1 MTFSDWRKK
10 RKNRQ
15 VDLQETTSEPQTTAK
30 TTAQPTQKQP
40 ATPSFEEWTRTQQD
54 KQRQTELR
62 SAWSDKPK
70 SFDEWTRKQ
79 NGEEAWRDEEAGYN
93 DFLSRLNQYS
103 QKAAGSQGTGYQTA
117 EQAQKYRYDT
127 NKALDE
133 LAQQAREYR
142 NFFTANRDRYDE
154 DRANKIFES
163 LDSGDSYLSGARE
176 NANQQEAFW
185 KQFQSEDE
193 YNNWKKWQEYEALR
207 GNSDFAEK
215 SQYKSTKN
223 GEGLG
228 SRVLYGSS
236 GYNDV
241 LYDAINGDS
250 IAQNRLYTSNDPRR
264 YDYTQISDE
273 TKALFNYIYATQG
286 DVAAYKYLDGAV
298 GQRYD
303 GIDAIGYGALQG
315 SGALSL
321 AAGIGGAAAAI
332 GGSEERDHYKE
343 AYGSYLK
350 DAQGAREQ
358 NKTAYSVG
366 NVAGNLGMMYA
377 LGGITGG
384 LTGSAG
390 QAVGSAA
397 AKGLA
402 AKGAGKAAQ
411 YIVGETVS
419 KAVTSGLTYM
429 AADAVR
435 NSGTYATGNMSGA
448 DYWKSLGISGAQGMA
463 NGLTNGLVN
472 SGIADVL
479 RRSGNMT
486 LFAEFVRQTVAGT
499 ASAAAGMETGYAL
512 RGERPDDAQVATD
525 LATAFAFSVLQ
536 SAVSSYQTSQ
546 ANKSAM
552 EAAVREIQSR
562 YSAMTEDWN
571 DMTPE
576 QRADTAARIGVATQQ
591 LRADLNSY
599 YIAGQQNTVNDL
611 NTALEIIER
620 GMGNYVSGFTAAN
633 GAATASYGGNLLG
646 GETYDFGGATSN
658 IGADVSQEMQSA
670 VEQGVAL
677 AQQGGGLVDLPA
689 QDAGVSGGMGAAAA
703 TVQTGSDI
711 LAQAAR
717 EVANGGTVSNTTAQ
731 EILADPEAVSTLEEA
746 AGLVVSDEMTR
757 AQQRRAVKS
766 AVEALASAQGESAQ
780 PQSEITPLGEATPQ
794 EAPETQRTEAI
805 MARDTK
811 AVTDFGTTM
820 GKAGETA
827 LTKMYDPQ
835 TRADSYIRGMVDYYN
850 AGAQGLDFDKVQT
863 TGTLAEPQKEAAYLA
878 GNADADSNMTNGG
891 QNYGTAEEP
900 AEVHLRNGGQRNY
913 GTDSGGELRAVE
925 GGAGQNPG
933 WHVETQPADAGAA
946 ALSYGQE
953 VNTASLGFSGGL
965 EDDAIHLVTG
975 GDTEATSA
983 ARSLAESRGL
993 EVTFF
998 GGGNLSIRREDG
1010 GIASARAAYVD
1021 GNRLYV
1027 RADHPEFTAEQLTR
1041 HEVGHDMLEKGEIDR
1056 DKTMARARQLLGD
1069 RRFQESIDQYEAAYR
1084 ESGLT
1089 PEEVRDEV
1097 ICDSLGRMNI
1107 FHGISGMEETAQNIL
1122 DASFVATEEQKQANG
1137 TRGPPDGN
1145 VKLSRDMNER
1155 NRALRKG
1162 EMVNELRDKINWP
1175 RYYQEILKDE
1185 YNPDHYE
1192 DGEIATMD
1200 LDGSVL
1206 MLQMQRNGEWSVI
1219 KMEDSYGNSQG
1230 RNGAEAPA
1238 KDGQHGISRE
1248 RKNNSGVGAS
1258 VRAGT
1263 HRAHGEPAGQGGNDQ
1278 GNGQGS
1284 AADSPKAGGKVK
1296 TKFSMETPV
1305 EETKDLVALHNVS
1318 EQGLLGAI
1326 DLGGLPSP
1334 SIAITKSEMGHT
1346 KYGPISLVFSKD
1358 TIDPQLFRS
1367 NKVYGSDAWTPTAPA
1382 VEYPVNSKKLTAVEQ
1397 EFHKLAKNTDVAG
1410 GIFGNSSSIR
1420 GMGVDDVSGKS
1431 KAELA
1436 KALAQTDTIRAAY
1449 LADQG
1454 KTLEPVKQTKVWD
1467 RYGNNSL
1474 QSFVD
1479 QVGSQRLA
1487 EMMTALELG
1496 ENSQTALGQDAETL
1510 DGILRDYYK
1519 QSGEAMLQRMAAR
1532 KKWTAQEIKEQRQ
1545 SRIDRAMEN
1554 VTTFA
1559 KEDFIRHAWEMYQD
1573 GGATKGEIDRLATSD
1588 ALREAVNDSDVEAWV
1603 TQKLD
1608 GLLGEPGIY
1617 NGKDRYTASGNTRTF
1632 KQTHYDYTLENIV
1645 KAMKENQQ
1653 AKGEGIWGASAGSLM
1668 AVATPEYA
1676 SIDEIRADKG
1686 RIRSASEEEYN
1697 RIKDQLRE
1705 QIDQV
1710 ILGIR
1715 KTNRAMT
1722 DNQFEEI
1729 DHIGS
1734 ALIDGA
1740 KGKQTP
1746 AAIRKAFQEYGY
1758 TVGDNLIAPIQQL
1771 YKAAADTP
1779 TEYFEAKPQR
1789 AVGFDEVLAAVVP
1802 DNASEKL
1809 VDALGEK
1816 GVRVIPYEAGNDT
1829 DRIQKA
1835 NSVEGAKFSQD
1846 LPNLEKLRRD
1856 SQGRDLTEQ
1865 QQEYFK
1871 DSKVRD
1877 KDGAL
1882 KVMYQGGTG
1891 DFTVFDRSKSSYA
1904 NLYGRGFYFTDSQSH
1919 AAQYGNTRS
1928 FYLNIQNPVPT
1939 DQRTITKPQMRKFL
1953 KAVAE
1958 NDEDFSFENYGQ
1970 GATVDSVLN
1979 SIYGKSDFAMLSDVN
1994 QTAIGDMVEA
2004 VKLFNE
2010 VNGTNFDGLILST
2023 ETVTFRSNQAK
2034 NTDNMEPTQD
2044 PDIRFSQD
2052 LPELENLRKENQRLQ
2067 AQVESWKGQMKRTT
2081 PKNRTVRQ
2089 KDVDKLAKRLISAYD
2104 STLDT
2109 AEVSTDLKKLGEYI
2123 VRGGDGKN
2131 ELTWDSVH
2139 DSALTIGRK
2148 LVENALA
2155 ADDSAYKAYTELRK
2169 YLRDTKITIGP
2180 EYAGDIPDFKAFKDS
2195 YKGKLRLSLGD
2206 KTNVDQVYQELSE
2219 NWPELFSEAGE
2230 AHPTDQILR
2239 ISDVLDG
2246 LTPIYENPH
2255 SYDMDRA
2262 AEYAAGDIL
2271 DSIMGED
2278 VRQEPPTFADKQ
2290 ARKLEDAVA
2299 RERIKRSDTILAERM
2314 AAGRAIAKERTIRD
2328 QKLQALKDHYAEIQ
2342 DRRRERREDSNAR
2355 TRLLKIAKRLQNKK
2369 LPAVNRA
2376 LLDQYIG
2383 DLDTAAKSMTGK
2395 TLENLSELQS
2405 WYTGQKE
2412 NNPDF
2417 IADPNVEKALS
2428 RLQKR
2433 QISSLTA
2440 NEVRDLTDV
2449 LLNIENEIRTQR
2461 KLIDSQDRRDV
2472 YHMGQD
2478 VIRDV
2483 YNTKGSRGG
2492 ALDKYL
2498 VAETLSPVR
2507 QIRRMTGYVDTDPL
2521 YVLTQGLA
2529 DGQRDMMAYQMRS
2542 SRPFEKFANDKKFN
2556 ERFSGKK
2563 AEKIEIRGVTI
2574 QGQDVK
2580 VNITP
2585 AMRVS
2590 LYLHSLND
2598 DNLRHIAGGGITIP
2612 DEKLYRK
2619 GDMGEAYARGVTIRM
2634 TPSDIRAITSKMT
2647 DQERSFAKAVQK
2659 YFNEDSKTSLN
2670 EVSEKLKGY
2679 PVAEV
2684 ENYFPI
2690 NTDSNFT
2697 RSEFESL
2704 KRDGTIEGM
2713 GFLKERVVA
2722 KNPILLRDASDVVD
2736 QAIRMHGKYVGL
2748 AIPVR
2753 NFNKVWNVTTAA
2765 YGEDG
2770 NSAYPTGSVQ
2780 SAIENRWG
2788 KTGTKYVD
2796 KLMGDLQGST
2806 QTKNVWAKALNNVR
2820 SNYARAVLTL
2830 NLSVAMKQAA
2840 SYPTAAAVLGW
2851 KPLAQAMKDFGKV
2864 DLSLIE
2870 KYTPL
2875 QWYRSKGFSTKEL
2888 GDMKSGGKSLPQGLN
2903 WVQGVDLITTRKLWK
2918 ASEYYVRD
2926 YQKNL
2931 AVGSDEY
2938 YKAVAQIYNRVIEE
2952 TQPNYTIMQR
2962 PQLLRSDDTLMG
2974 NLAMFK
2980 TQPFQNT
2987 GIVYDA
2993 VGNYLAK
3000 AEQAKYGGEK
3010 AKAEAKAARRNMG
3023 WAITSQLGQLAVFA
3037 GMTLVWALARGKKD
3051 KYEDEDGNLTAGS
3064 VLSAVGKDMVGGALS
3079 GIPFGSDAWELVSSK
3094 LFGDKYY
3101 GLDAVTVTAIQD
3113 TLEAMNSLTDQL
3125 GRIGKAALTGGEINW
3140 NSERLKLDTEL
3151 DSFSKAVGVPYE
3163 NVLNLGKVVVRQTV
3177 VRSLGQNVGEYAY
3190 LKLTT
3195 DPEKYPSDY
3204 YDVLYK
3210 AMGDN
3215 QEDYEKIYQ
3224 DMLDFGFDEDKIR
3237 NAIEKRMKEDQGV
3250 KNASDLDHRYLSP
3263 TQEESW
3269 NGVYEGL
3276 SGSSLWGSATE
3287 AQRDAVED
3295 KLYNVVT
3302 QNSAGEKLREKIDG
3316 GAAYGLDETE
3326 YMLYLLALSMADK
3339 PTESGKM
3346 GSYTNDE
3353 VAEAIRMVP
3362 GLTDEERSYLWTAQG
3377 KNEKSNP
3384 WG

>member
-1 MTFSDWRKK
+1 MTFSDWSKK

-15 VDLQETTSEPQTTAK
+15 VDLQETTPEPQTTAK

-79 NGEEAWRDEEAGYN
+79 NGDEAWRDEEAGYN

-512 RGERPDDAQVATD
+512 RGERPDNAQVATD

-746 AGLVVSDEMTR
+746 AGLVVSDDMTR

-766 AVEALASAQGESAQ
+766 AVEALASTQGESVQ
-780 PQSEITPLGEATPQ
+780 PQSEIIPLGEATPQ
-794 EAPETQRTEAI
+794 EAAQQPQTPETQRTEAI
-805 MARDTK
+805 MAQDTK
-811 AVTDFGTTM
+811 AVADFGTTL

-878 GNADADSNMTNGG
+878 GSADADSNIVNGG
-891 QNYGTAEEP
+891 QNNGSAEEP
-900 AEVHLRNGGQRNY
+900 AEVYLRNGGQRNH

-953 VNTASLGFSGGL
+953 VSTASLGFSGGL

-975 GDTEATSA
+975 GDTEATSS

-1056 DKTMARARQLLGD
+1056 DKTMARAREMLGNQ
-1069 RRFQESIDQYEAAYR
+1069 RFQESIDQYEAAYR

-1089 PEEVRDEV
+1089 PEDVRDEV
-1097 ICDSLGRMNI
+1097 ICDSLGGMNI

-1137 TRGPPDGN
+1137 TRGPPEGN

-1162 EMVNELRDKINWP
+1162 EMVNEFRDKINWP
-1175 RYYQEILKDE
+1175 SYYRKILSEE

-1192 DGEIATMD
+1192 DGEKAFMV
-1200 LDGSVL
+1200 LDGKKL
-1206 MLQMQRNGEWSVI
+1206 TLQMQRNGEWSVI

-1238 KDGQHGISRE
+1238 KDGQPGIPRE
-1248 RKNNSGVGAS
+1248 RKNNGSSGAAG
-1258 VRAGT
+1258 RAGANS
-1263 HRAHGEPAGQGGNDQ
+1263 AHGEPTGQGRNDQRNGQGGTALDKQ
-1278 GNGQGS
+1278 I
-1284 AADSPKAGGKVK
+1284 PGKVK

-1305 EETKDLVALHNVS
+1305 EETKDLVALHNLT
-1318 EQGLLGAI
+1318 EDKLLKSIALGGFPMPSIAVTRQDIPHTNFGDITLVMDKGAI
-1326 DLGGLPSP
+1326 DP
-1334 SIAITKSEMGHT
+1334 
-1346 KYGPISLVFSKD
+1346 
-1358 TIDPQLFRS
+1358 
-1367 NKVYGSDAWTPTAPA
+1367 KVSRKNTVYSADAWTPTVPR
-1382 VEYPVNSKKLTAVEQ
+1382 VEYEADP
-1397 EFHKLAKNTDVAG
+1397 
-1410 GIFGNSSSIR
+1410 
-1420 GMGVDDVSGKS
+1420 
-1431 KAELA
+1431 KAEQRITA
-1436 KALAQTDTIRAAY
+1436 KL
-1449 LADQG
+1449 DQ
-1454 KTLEPVKQTKVWD
+1454 
-1467 RYGNNSL
+1467 
-1474 QSFVD
+1474 
-1479 QVGSQRLA
+1479 
-1487 EMMTALELG
+1487 LG
-1496 ENSQTALGQDAETL
+1496 EKL
-1510 DGILRDYYK
+1510 DKHFRDSLHHVSYGMDELLNRYD
-1519 QSGEAMLQRMAAR
+1519 GEAGVI
-1532 KKWTAQEIKEQRQ
+1532 E
-1545 SRIDRAMEN
+1545 RAMEN
-1554 VTTFA
+1554 YGMKAAFLEEQGQHIEPITKQVEEDPGYSESRVEKYENVAKVLGTREPNEIGSMTMKEIRAQYGAELEQAFPGMTKSPLRMSGILNQVRAYLNAESGQVSYKTVT
-1559 KEDFIRHAWEMYQD
+1559 D
-1573 GGATKGEIDRLATSD
+1573 TKAMERAVDE
-1588 ALREAVNDSDVEAWV
+1588 ALDKTRYERWV
-1603 TQKLD
+1603 RDLFS
-1608 GLLGEPGIY
+1608 GLEGNSGIY
-1617 NGKDRYTASGNTRTF
+1617 NNKERFTPSGNRRSF
-1632 KQTHYDYTLENIV
+1632 QQTHYPATLEGIT
-1645 KAMKENQQ
+1645 KAMAGQNGGDSRNVSGFYGVKSLRAGTAERFRDIADMHKAEGRLQNLTQVQLDKIQDNLNNRLSDLTSRIIETNPIGSYMPQ
-1653 AKGEGIWGASAGSLM
+1653 ADAVGNILMEIAEGKLH
-1668 AVATPEYA
+1668 T
-1676 SIDEIRADKG
+1676 IDEIERVFNK
-1686 RIRSASEEEYN
+1686 EY
-1697 RIKDQLRE
+1697 QY
-1705 QIDQV
+1705 
-1710 ILGIR
+1710 
-1715 KTNRAMT
+1715 
-1722 DNQFEEI
+1722 
-1729 DHIGS
+1729 H
-1734 ALIDGA
+1734 
-1740 KGKQTP
+1740 
-1746 AAIRKAFQEYGY
+1746 
-1758 TVGDNLIAPIQQL
+1758 VGNEL
-1771 YKAAADTP
+1771 AADVRNLLFDVSQMP
-1779 TEYFEAKPQR
+1779 VNMFEAKPER

-1809 VDALGEK
+1809 VEALGEK
-1816 GVRVIPYEAGNDT
+1816 GVRVIPYKAGNDT
-1829 DRIQKA
+1829 DRIQKV

-2052 LPELENLRKENQRLQ
+2052 LPELENLRKENKRLQ
-2067 AQVESWKGQMKRTT
+2067 AQVESWKGQLKRTT
-2081 PKNRTVRQ
+2081 PENRTVRQ

-2109 AEVSTDLKKLGEYI
+2109 AEVSADLKKLGEYI

-2131 ELTWDSVH
+2131 ELTWDAVH

-2299 RERIKRSDTILAERM
+2299 RERVKKDAAVAAEREKRSDTILAERM

-2395 TLENLSELQS
+2395 TLENLFELQS

-2483 YNTKGSRGG
+2483 YNTKGSKGG
-2492 ALDKYL
+2492 VLDKYL
-2498 VAETLSPVR
+2498 VTETLSPVR

-2659 YFNEDSKTSLN
+2659 YFNEDSKTALN

-2753 NFNKVWNVTTAA
+2753 NFNKVWNVTTTA

-2780 SAIENRWG
+2780 SAIESRWG

-2806 QTKNVWAKALNNVR
+2806 QTKNVWAKALNKVR
-2820 SNYARAVLTL
+2820 SNYAGAVLTL

-2864 DLSLIE
+2864 DLGLIE

-2888 GDMKSGGKSLPQGLN
+2888 GDMKSSGKSLPQGLN

-2926 YQKNL
+2926 YQKGL
-2931 AVGSDEY
+2931 KVGSDEY

-3000 AEQAKYGGEK
+3000 AKRVKNGGKE
-3010 AKAEAKAARRNMG
+3010 AKAEAKAAKRDMG

-3051 KYEDEDGNLTAGS
+3051 KYADEDGNLTAGS
-3064 VLSAVGKDMVGGALS
+3064 VLAAVGKDMVGGALS
-3079 GIPFGSDAWELVSSK
+3079 GIPFGSDAWELASSK

-3210 AMGDN
+3210 AMDDN

-3224 DMLDFGFDEDKIR
+3224 DMLDFGFEEDKIR

>member
-1 MTFSDWRKK
+1 MTFSDWSKK
-10 RKNRQ
+10 RENRQ

-117 EQAQKYRYDT
+117 EQARKYRYDT

-746 AGLVVSDEMTR
+746 AGLVVSDDMTR

-766 AVEALASAQGESAQ
+766 AVEALASTQGESVQ
-780 PQSEITPLGEATPQ
+780 PQSEIIPLGEATPQ
-794 EAPETQRTEAI
+794 EAAQQPQTPETQRTEAI
-805 MARDTK
+805 MAQDTK
-811 AVTDFGTTM
+811 AVADFGTTL

-878 GNADADSNMTNGG
+878 GSADADSNIVNGG
-891 QNYGTAEEP
+891 QNNGSAEEP
-900 AEVHLRNGGQRNY
+900 AEVYLRNGGQRNH

-975 GDTEATSA
+975 GDTEATSS

-1056 DKTMARARQLLGD
+1056 DKTMARAREMLGNQ
-1069 RRFQESIDQYEAAYR
+1069 RFQESIDQYEAAYR

-1089 PEEVRDEV
+1089 PEDVRDEV
-1097 ICDSLGRMNI
+1097 ICDSLGGMNI

-1137 TRGPPDGN
+1137 TRGPPEGKKNTAMSGGEKYSEARLYADVDLSKDGRVYTYDFLTSLPDMKVVTLPEIGSLRGSDN
-1145 VKLSRDMNER
+1145 RIDTGAVVRSGMENARAVGTVQNGKTYVQNRYTGHNLRIDNSSVRHGLNGGQNRLLTNSRLGAVIGDVVKNAVPI
-1155 NRALRKG
+1155 NALHNKADGVIGTYAMAGYAVDSAGR
-1162 EMVNELRDKINWP
+1162 EFVSIVTVEQRS
-1175 RYYQEILKDE
+1175 
-1185 YNPDHYE
+1185 
-1192 DGEIATMD
+1192 GEIT
-1200 LDGSVL
+1200 GV
-1206 MLQMQRNGEWSVI
+1206 E
-1219 KMEDSYGNSQG
+1219 SYDVTHAVSGRQKNSSQADTKSQG
-1230 RNGAEAPA
+1230 VYPIKAANISIPSLIQNVNSTHQSILSDDVLEHLGETRNP
-1238 KDGQHGISRE
+1238 
-1248 RKNNSGVGAS
+1248 
-1258 VRAGT
+1258 
-1263 HRAHGEPAGQGGNDQ
+1263 
-1278 GNGQGS
+1278 NG
-1284 AADSPKAGGKVK
+1284 DYTNRV
-1296 TKFSMETPV
+1296 KFSMETPV
-1305 EETKDLVALHNVS
+1305 EETKDLVALHNLT
-1318 EQGLLGAI
+1318 EDKLLK
-1326 DLGGLPSP
+1326 
-1334 SIAITKSEMGHT
+1334 SI
-1346 KYGPISLVFSKD
+1346 
-1358 TIDPQLFRS
+1358 
-1367 NKVYGSDAWTPTAPA
+1367 
-1382 VEYPVNSKKLTAVEQ
+1382 
-1397 EFHKLAKNTDVAG
+1397 
-1410 GIFGNSSSIR
+1410 
-1420 GMGVDDVSGKS
+1420 
-1431 KAELA
+1431 
-1436 KALAQTDTIRAAY
+1436 
-1449 LADQG
+1449 
-1454 KTLEPVKQTKVWD
+1454 
-1467 RYGNNSL
+1467 
-1474 QSFVD
+1474 
-1479 QVGSQRLA
+1479 
-1487 EMMTALELG
+1487 
-1496 ENSQTALGQDAETL
+1496 
-1510 DGILRDYYK
+1510 
-1519 QSGEAMLQRMAAR
+1519 
-1532 KKWTAQEIKEQRQ
+1532 
-1545 SRIDRAMEN
+1545 
-1554 VTTFA
+1554 
-1559 KEDFIRHAWEMYQD
+1559 
-1573 GGATKGEIDRLATSD
+1573 
-1588 ALREAVNDSDVEAWV
+1588 
-1603 TQKLD
+1603 
-1608 GLLGEPGIY
+1608 
-1617 NGKDRYTASGNTRTF
+1617 
-1632 KQTHYDYTLENIV
+1632 
-1645 KAMKENQQ
+1645 
-1653 AKGEGIWGASAGSLM
+1653 
-1668 AVATPEYA
+1668 
-1676 SIDEIRADKG
+1676 
-1686 RIRSASEEEYN
+1686 
-1697 RIKDQLRE
+1697 
-1705 QIDQV
+1705 
-1710 ILGIR
+1710 
-1715 KTNRAMT
+1715 
-1722 DNQFEEI
+1722 
-1729 DHIGS
+1729 
-1734 ALIDGA
+1734 
-1740 KGKQTP
+1740 
-1746 AAIRKAFQEYGY
+1746 
-1758 TVGDNLIAPIQQL
+1758 
-1771 YKAAADTP
+1771 
-1779 TEYFEAKPQR
+1779 
-1789 AVGFDEVLAAVVP
+1789 
-1802 DNASEKL
+1802 
-1809 VDALGEK
+1809 ALGEK

-1829 DRIQKA
+1829 DRIQKV
-1835 NSVEGAKFSQD
+1835 NSVEGAKFSQE
-1846 LPNLEKLRRD
+1846 LPNLEKMRRD
-1856 SQGRDLTEQ
+1856 SQGKELTEQ

-1882 KVMYQGGTG
+1882 KVMYQGGSG

-1939 DQRTITKPQMRKFL
+1939 EKLTITKPQMRKFL

-1970 GATVDSVLN
+1970 NATVDSVLK
-1979 SIYGKSDFAMLSDVN
+1979 SIYGKNDFAMLSDVN

-2010 VNGTNFDGLILST
+2010 VNGTDFDGLILST

-2034 NTDNMEPTQD
+2034 NIDNANPTQD

-2052 LPELENLRKENQRLQ
+2052 LPELENLRKENKRLQ
-2067 AQVESWKGQMKRTT
+2067 AQVERWKGQLKRTT
-2081 PKNRTVRQ
+2081 PENRTVRQ

-2109 AEVSTDLKKLGEYI
+2109 AEVSADLKKLGEYI

-2131 ELTWDSVH
+2131 ELTWDAVH

-2299 RERIKRSDTILAERM
+2299 RERVEKDAAVAAEREKRSDTILAERM

-2395 TLENLSELQS
+2395 TLENLFELQS

-2483 YNTKGSRGG
+2483 YNTKGSKGG
-2492 ALDKYL
+2492 VLDKYL
-2498 VAETLSPVR
+2498 VTEALSPVR

-2659 YFNEDSKTSLN
+2659 YFNEDSKTALN

-2753 NFNKVWNVTTAA
+2753 NFNKVWNVTTTA

-2780 SAIENRWG
+2780 SAIESRWG

-2806 QTKNVWAKALNNVR
+2806 QTKNVWAKALNKVR
-2820 SNYARAVLTL
+2820 SNYAGAVLTL

-2864 DLSLIE
+2864 DLGLIE

-2888 GDMKSGGKSLPQGLN
+2888 GDMKSSGKSLPQGLN

-2926 YQKNL
+2926 YQKGL
-2931 AVGSDEY
+2931 KVGSDEY

-3000 AEQAKYGGEK
+3000 AKRVKNGGEE
-3010 AKAEAKAARRNMG
+3010 AKAEAKAAKRDMG

-3051 KYEDEDGNLTAGS
+3051 KYADEDGNLTAGS
-3064 VLSAVGKDMVGGALS
+3064 VLAAVGKDMVGGALS
-3079 GIPFGSDAWELVSSK
+3079 GIPFGSDAWELASSK

-3210 AMGDN
+3210 AMDDN

-3224 DMLDFGFDEDKIR
+3224 DMLDFGFEEDKIR

>member
-1 MTFSDWRKK
+1 MNFSEWTKNKK
-10 RKNRQ
+10 RKNQQ
-15 VDLQETTSEPQTTAK
+15 VDLQETTKEPSAAPAAKASSFAEWTKGQTAAKSENAGQSRNAGPQSFSEWVRENRGDSTWREEDVAVRQRNDYISDYSQRANREF
-30 TTAQPTQKQP
+30 TAQRNRYVAPET
-40 ATPSFEEWTRTQQD
+40 AA
-54 KQRQTELR
+54 QRQTEAASQAKAARNAGTEILQAMR
-62 SAWSDKPK
+62 QSGRYS
-70 SFDEWTRKQ
+70 
-79 NGEEAWRDEEAGYN
+79 DEETRQALERLTAGDDVMEAVRKNAEN
-93 DFLSRLNQYS
+93 D
-103 QKAAGSQGTGYQTA
+103 TA
-117 EQAQKYRYDT
+117 FR
-127 NKALDE
+127 
-133 LAQQAREYR
+133 
-142 NFFTANRDRYDE
+142 
-154 DRANKIFES
+154 S
-163 LDSGDSYLSGARE
+163 
-176 NANQQEAFW
+176 
-185 KQFQSEDE
+185 QFQTEDQ
-193 YNNWKKWQEYEALR
+193 YNSWKKWQEYENLR
-207 GNSDFAEK
+207 NNPDFAEK
-215 SQYKSTKN
+215 SKYKSTANNSKPSVIDILADNYRADNSGWDDPLYEYVN
-223 GEGLG
+223 GNQEAGAYLYNRANSVYGSGGNALG
-228 SRVLYGSS
+228 ALYG
-236 GYNDV
+236 NV
-241 LYDAINGDS
+241 ADS
-250 IAQNRLYTSNDPRR
+250 KTEAVQMTD
-264 YDYTQISDE
+264 DE
-273 TKALFNYIYATQG
+273 RALFNYIYATQG
-286 DVAAYKYLDGAV
+286 KYSAHEYYEAIQSGLNAR
-298 GQRYD
+298 QREQD
-303 GIDAIGYGALQG
+303 MRALQEYASERPVEASFLSVLESPLKGLSYIGQASDYLSGG
-315 SGALSL
+315 SIDQNAGYNRFAYYGSSIRGKVSDTIANSGKWGKVGSFLYQTGMSMGDFLLNTALTGGFGVDAAATPALAKGVEALSL
-321 AAGIGGAAAAI
+321 AIMGTGAAADATI
-332 GGSEERDHYKE
+332 EAKDRGLTDTQAFTLGTIAGAAEIVTEKVSIEALLDKTTLGRDAVGYLLKNTLAEGSEEVASDLINLIADILVTKDKSQWHE
-343 AYGSYLK
+343 AIQGYEAQGLSEK
-350 DAQGAREQ
+350 DAWWRAVLDQAEEMG
-358 NKTAYSVG
+358 VDF
-366 NVAGNLGMMYA
+366 
-377 LGGITGG
+377 LGGALSGGVMAGTGIAINSG
-384 LTGSAG
+384 VNDYYARQNGRMILDAD
-390 QAVGSAA
+390 AV
-397 AKGLA
+397 
-402 AKGAGKAAQ
+402 Q
-411 YIVGETVS
+411 DTID
-419 KAVTSGLTYM
+419 SGLTMGENTRAYQQARDLM
-429 AADAVR
+429 ARVSEGQDVAALQIGRLYGENVQALDAE
-435 NSGTYATGNMSGA
+435 T
-448 DYWKSLGISGAQGMA
+448 K
-463 NGLTNGLVN
+463 
-472 SGIADVL
+472 
-479 RRSGNMT
+479 
-486 LFAEFVRQTVAGT
+486 AG
-499 ASAAAGMETGYAL
+499 
-512 RGERPDDAQVATD
+512 D
-525 LATAFAFSVLQ
+525 L
-536 SAVSSYQTSQ
+536 
-546 ANKSAM
+546 
-552 EAAVREIQSR
+552 
-562 YSAMTEDWN
+562 
-571 DMTPE
+571 
-576 QRADTAARIGVATQQ
+576 
-591 LRADLNSY
+591 
-599 YIAGQQNTVNDL
+599 
-611 NTALEIIER
+611 
-620 GMGNYVSGFTAAN
+620 
-633 GAATASYGGNLLG
+633 LL
-646 GETYDFGGATSN
+646 
-658 IGADVSQEMQSA
+658 
-670 VEQGVAL
+670 
-677 AQQGGGLVDLPA
+677 
-689 QDAGVSGGMGAAAA
+689 
-703 TVQTGSDI
+703 
-711 LAQAAR
+711 QAAR
-717 EVANGGTVSNTTAQ
+717 EAAEHGTISNNRALDILDSPAALDTLISETGV
-731 EILADPEAVSTLEEA
+731 EIRED
-746 AGLVVSDEMTR
+746 MTR

-766 AVEALASAQGESAQ
+766 AVEALASETTDISAPGNEPVTVNTESRQEAATAPVQATTENRNPALKVFDGKQIAEAGKALGENGRKALTSTYAKASDSMSGADYYEAFSQYYQAGVTGKDMAEVNPQVEISPAQQFAAYVSGQNDAAAAAAREKTAAKYAKTAGDGSGLVYDAFVKEAVESGRTLENSRSAYLTAETAERINDVAKALGLRAQ
-780 PQSEITPLGEATPQ
+780 FVDSVEGGLANAQIQGDTVLIERNNPNPVMFLTGHEITHRIQ
-794 EAPETQRTEAI
+794 ELAPEQYRSFRQFVSENDTDFQDQVEAIQSLYESHGMEISYEKAMDEAAADYAGRLMEDGTLLDEFIQKNRKDKTLLEKVRDAIRAIINVLTGREKQQAQTAEGKLTAALEAAAREAETISQRTENAAQEGEKNTAMSGGKKYSVTRRYEDVDLSKDGRVYTYDFLTSLPDMKVVTLPEI
-805 MARDTK
+805 GSLRGSDNRIDTGAVVRIGMENAR
-811 AVTDFGTTM
+811 AVGTVQD
-820 GKAGETA
+820 GKTYVQNRYTGHN
-827 LTKMYDPQ
+827 LRIDNSSV
-835 TRADSYIRGMVDYYN
+835 RH
-850 AGAQGLDFDKVQT
+850 GL
-863 TGTLAEPQKEAAYLA
+863 
-878 GNADADSNMTNGG
+878 NGG
-891 QNYGTAEEP
+891 QNRLLTNSRLGAVIGDVVKNAVPINALHNKADGVIGTYAMAGYAVDSAGREFVSIVTVE
-900 AEVHLRNGGQRNY
+900 QR
-913 GTDSGGELRAVE
+913 S
-925 GGAGQNPG
+925 
-933 WHVETQPADAGAA
+933 
-946 ALSYGQE
+946 
-953 VNTASLGFSGGL
+953 
-965 EDDAIHLVTG
+965 
-975 GDTEATSA
+975 
-983 ARSLAESRGL
+983 
-993 EVTFF
+993 
-998 GGGNLSIRREDG
+998 
-1010 GIASARAAYVD
+1010 
-1021 GNRLYV
+1021 
-1027 RADHPEFTAEQLTR
+1027 
-1041 HEVGHDMLEKGEIDR
+1041 GEITGVESYDV
-1056 DKTMARARQLLGD
+1056 THAVSGRQKNSSQADTKSQGVYPIKAANT
-1069 RRFQESIDQYEAAYR
+1069 SID
-1084 ESGLT
+1084 
-1089 PEEVRDEV
+1089 
-1097 ICDSLGRMNI
+1097 SLIQNVNSTHQSILSDDVLKHLG
-1107 FHGISGMEETAQNIL
+1107 ETRNP
-1122 DASFVATEEQKQANG
+1122 NG
-1137 TRGPPDGN
+1137 DYT
-1145 VKLSRDMNER
+1145 
-1155 NRALRKG
+1155 NR
-1162 EMVNELRDKINWP
+1162 V
-1175 RYYQEILKDE
+1175 
-1185 YNPDHYE
+1185 
-1192 DGEIATMD
+1192 
-1200 LDGSVL
+1200 
-1206 MLQMQRNGEWSVI
+1206 
-1219 KMEDSYGNSQG
+1219 
-1230 RNGAEAPA
+1230 
-1238 KDGQHGISRE
+1238 
-1248 RKNNSGVGAS
+1248 
-1258 VRAGT
+1258 
-1263 HRAHGEPAGQGGNDQ
+1263 
-1278 GNGQGS
+1278 
-1284 AADSPKAGGKVK
+1284 
-1296 TKFSMETPV
+1296 KFSLKSPV
-1305 EETKDLVALHNVS
+1305 EETKDLVALHNLT
-1318 EQGLLGAI
+1318 EDKLLKSIALGGFPMPSIAVTRQDIPHTNFGDITLVMDKGAI
-1326 DLGGLPSP
+1326 DPKASRKN
-1334 SIAITKSEMGHT
+1334 T
-1346 KYGPISLVFSKD
+1346 
-1358 TIDPQLFRS
+1358 
-1367 NKVYGSDAWTPTAPA
+1367 VYSADAWTPTVPR
-1382 VEYPVNSKKLTAVEQ
+1382 VEYEADP
-1397 EFHKLAKNTDVAG
+1397 
-1410 GIFGNSSSIR
+1410 
-1420 GMGVDDVSGKS
+1420 
-1431 KAELA
+1431 KAERRITTKLDQLGEKLDKHFRDSLHHVSYGMDELLNRYDGEAGVIEHAMENYGMKAAFLEEQGQHIDPITKQVEEDPGYSESRAEKYENVA
-1436 KALAQTDTIRAAY
+1436 KALGTRDPNKIGSMTMKEIRDQYGAELEQAFPGMTKSPFRMSGILNQVRAYLNADSGQVSYKTVTDT
-1449 LADQG
+1449 
-1454 KTLEPVKQTKVWD
+1454 K
-1467 RYGNNSL
+1467 
-1474 QSFVD
+1474 
-1479 QVGSQRLA
+1479 
-1487 EMMTALELG
+1487 
-1496 ENSQTALGQDAETL
+1496 
-1510 DGILRDYYK
+1510 
-1519 QSGEAMLQRMAAR
+1519 
-1532 KKWTAQEIKEQRQ
+1532 
-1545 SRIDRAMEN
+1545 AMERAVDEALDKPKYERWVRDLFSGLEGN
-1554 VTTFA
+1554 SGVYNN
-1559 KEDFIRHAWEMYQD
+1559 KERF
-1573 GGATKGEIDRLATSD
+1573 T
-1588 ALREAVNDSDVEAWV
+1588 
-1603 TQKLD
+1603 
-1608 GLLGEPGIY
+1608 P
-1617 NGKDRYTASGNTRTF
+1617 SGNRRSF
-1632 KQTHYDYTLENIV
+1632 QQTHYPATLEGIT
-1645 KAMKENQQ
+1645 KAMVGQNGGDSRNVSGFYGVKSLRAGMAERFRDIADMHKAEGRLQNLTQAQLDSIQDNLNNRLFDLTSRIIETNPVGSDMQQ
-1653 AKGEGIWGASAGSLM
+1653 ADAVGNILMEIAEGKLH
-1668 AVATPEYA
+1668 T
-1676 SIDEIRADKG
+1676 IDEIERVFNK
-1686 RIRSASEEEYN
+1686 EY
-1697 RIKDQLRE
+1697 QY
-1705 QIDQV
+1705 
-1710 ILGIR
+1710 
-1715 KTNRAMT
+1715 
-1722 DNQFEEI
+1722 
-1729 DHIGS
+1729 H
-1734 ALIDGA
+1734 
-1740 KGKQTP
+1740 
-1746 AAIRKAFQEYGY
+1746 
-1758 TVGDNLIAPIQQL
+1758 VGNEL
-1771 YKAAADTP
+1771 AADVRNLLFDVSQMP
-1779 TEYFEAKPQR
+1779 VNMFEAKPER

-1809 VDALGEK
+1809 VEALGEK

-1829 DRIQKA
+1829 DRIQKV
-1835 NSVEGAKFSQD
+1835 NSVEGAK
-1846 LPNLEKLRRD
+1846 
-1856 SQGRDLTEQ
+1856 
-1865 QQEYFK
+1865 
-1871 DSKVRD
+1871 
-1877 KDGAL
+1877 
-1882 KVMYQGGTG
+1882 
-1891 DFTVFDRSKSSYA
+1891 
-1904 NLYGRGFYFTDSQSH
+1904 
-1919 AAQYGNTRS
+1919 
-1928 FYLNIQNPVPT
+1928 
-1939 DQRTITKPQMRKFL
+1939 
-1953 KAVAE
+1953 
-1958 NDEDFSFENYGQ
+1958 
-1970 GATVDSVLN
+1970 
-1979 SIYGKSDFAMLSDVN
+1979 
-1994 QTAIGDMVEA
+1994 
-2004 VKLFNE
+2004 
-2010 VNGTNFDGLILST
+2010 
-2023 ETVTFRSNQAK
+2023 
-2034 NTDNMEPTQD
+2034 
-2044 PDIRFSQD
+2044 FSQD

-2219 NWPELFSEAGE
+2219 NWPELFSEAEE

-2395 TLENLSELQS
+2395 TLKNLSELQI
-2405 WYTGQKE
+2405 WYAGQKE

-2440 NEVRDLTDV
+2440 IEVRDLTDV

-2483 YNTKGSRGG
+2483 YNTKGSWGG

-2697 RSEFESL
+2697 RSEFVSL

-2736 QAIRMHGKYVGL
+2736 QATRMHGKYVGL

-2780 SAIENRWG
+2780 SAIESRWG

-3250 KNASDLDHRYLSP
+3250 KNVSDLDHRYLSP
-3263 TQEESW
+3263 AQEDSW
-3269 NGVYEGL
+3269 NGVYDGL
-3276 SGSSLWGSATE
+3276 SGSRLWGSATE

-3377 KNEKSNP
+3377 KSDKSNP

>member
-1 MTFSDWRKK
+1 MNFSEWTRDKK
-10 RKNRQ
+10 RKNQQ
-15 VDLQETTSEPQTTAK
+15 VDLQETTKETSAAPAAK
-30 TTAQPTQKQP
+30 AS
-40 ATPSFEEWTRTQQD
+40 SFAEWTKNQTAAKPAQTGQSQNAGPQSFSEWIRKNRGDSAWREEDVAVQQRND
-54 KQRQTELR
+54 YISDYTKRANRDFSAQRNRYVAPETAAQRQTE
-62 SAWSDKPK
+62 
-70 SFDEWTRKQ
+70 
-79 NGEEAWRDEEAGYN
+79 
-93 DFLSRLNQYS
+93 
-103 QKAAGSQGTGYQTA
+103 AAS
-117 EQAQKYRYDT
+117 
-127 NKALDE
+127 
-133 LAQQAREYR
+133 QARAAKNAGTEILKTMR
-142 NFFTANRDRYDE
+142 QSERYSDE
-154 DRANKIFES
+154 DTRRALER
-163 LDSGDSYLSGARE
+163 LTAGDDVMEAVRKNAE
-176 NANQQEAFW
+176 NDTAFRS
-185 KQFQSEDE
+185 QFQSEDE
-193 YNNWKKWQEYEALR
+193 YNNWKKWQEYENLR
-207 GNSDFAEK
+207 NNPDFAEK

-390 QAVGSAA
+390 QAAGSAA

-402 AKGAGKAAQ
+402 AHGAGKAAQ

-419 KAVTSGLTYM
+419 KAVTSGLTFM

-435 NSGTYATGNMSGA
+435 NSGAYATGNMSGA

-479 RRSGNMT
+479 RRSNLQT
-486 LFAEFVRQTVAGT
+486 PFAYFVQQTIAGT
-499 ASAAAGMETGYAL
+499 ASAAAGSETGYAL

-536 SAVSSYQTSQ
+536 SAVSTGK
-546 ANKSAM
+546 AT
-552 EAAVREIQSR
+552 EAAKAQMDETLKALAYNYNLLSK
-562 YSAMTEDWN
+562 YYNNPDNTT
-571 DMTPE
+571 DMKVMW
-576 QRADTAARIGVATQQ
+576 AARIWKMAEEAQEY
-591 LRADLNSY
+591 LHSEY
-599 YIAGQQNTVNDL
+599 YPGQQEYVNDVDI
-611 NTALEIIER
+611 AFEIIQISAR
-620 GMGNYVSGFTAAN
+620 NYAYWGNNTYDIRHP
-633 GAATASYGGNLLG
+633 GATDNLLG
-646 GETYDFGGATSN
+646 DGSVSWGGAANVGSSSA
-658 IGADVSQEMQSA
+658 IQPDPEFSSIMQSA
-670 VEQGVAL
+670 VEQGVSL
-677 AQQGGGLVDLPA
+677 AQQGGGLVDLPT

-703 TVQTGSDI
+703 TVQTGRDI

-766 AVEALASAQGESAQ
+766 AVEALASAQGESTQ
-780 PQSEITPLGEATPQ
+780 PQSEIIPLGEATPQ
-794 EAPETQRTEAI
+794 EAAQPSEAPETQRTEAI
-805 MARDTK
+805 MAQDTK
-811 AVTDFGTTM
+811 AVTDFGATM

-850 AGAQGLDFDKVQT
+850 AGAKGLDFDKVQT

-878 GNADADSNMTNGG
+878 GNADANSNMTNGG

-900 AEVHLRNGGQRNY
+900 AEVYLRNGGQRDH

-953 VNTASLGFSGGL
+953 VSTASLGFSGGL

-1056 DKTMARARQLLGD
+1056 GKTMARARQLLGD

-1089 PEEVRDEV
+1089 PEDVRDEV
-1097 ICDSLGRMNI
+1097 ICDSLGGMNI

-1137 TRGPPDGN
+1137 TRGPPERN

-1162 EMVNELRDKINWP
+1162 EMVNEFRDKVNWR
-1175 RYYQEILKDE
+1175 RYYQEISKDE

-1192 DGEIATMD
+1192 DGETAFMY
-1200 LDGSVL
+1200 LDGSRL
-1206 MLQMQRNGEWSVI
+1206 TLQMQRNGEWSVV
-1219 KMEDSYGNSQG
+1219 KMERANNAESYGISKDGNRAADAEKNGGTRVPGKRESNSIRNDSGRAGSGGGVGRASGQRRNNQ
-1230 RNGAEAPA
+1230 RNGEGGATDHSEA
-1238 KDGQHGISRE
+1238 H
-1248 RKNNSGVGAS
+1248 V
-1258 VRAGT
+1258 
-1263 HRAHGEPAGQGGNDQ
+1263 
-1278 GNGQGS
+1278 
-1284 AADSPKAGGKVK
+1284 VK
-1296 TKFSMETPV
+1296 TKFSMEIPV

-1358 TIDPQLFRS
+1358 TVDPQLFRS

-1420 GMGVDDVSGKS
+1420 GMGVDDISGKS

-1467 RYGNNSL
+1467 RYGNDSL
-1474 QSFVD
+1474 KSFVD
-1479 QVGSQRLA
+1479 QVGPQRLA
-1487 EMMTALELG
+1487 EMMAALELG

-1510 DGILRDYYK
+1510 DWILRDYYK
-1519 QSGEAMLQRMAAR
+1519 QSGEAMLQRMAVR

-1545 SRIDRAMEN
+1545 ARIDRAMEN

-1588 ALREAVNDSDVEAWV
+1588 ALRAAVNDSDVEAWAAE
-1603 TQKLD
+1603 KLD

-1617 NGKDRYTASGNTRTF
+1617 NGKDRYTASGNTRSF

-1668 AVATPEYA
+1668 AVATPEYG

-1705 QIDQV
+1705 RIDQV

-1809 VDALGEK
+1809 VEALGEK
-1816 GVRVIPYEAGNDT
+1816 GVRVIPYKAGNDT
-1829 DRIQKA
+1829 DRIQKV
-1835 NSVEGAKFSQD
+1835 NSVEGAK
-1846 LPNLEKLRRD
+1846 
-1856 SQGRDLTEQ
+1856 
-1865 QQEYFK
+1865 
-1871 DSKVRD
+1871 
-1877 KDGAL
+1877 
-1882 KVMYQGGTG
+1882 
-1891 DFTVFDRSKSSYA
+1891 
-1904 NLYGRGFYFTDSQSH
+1904 
-1919 AAQYGNTRS
+1919 
-1928 FYLNIQNPVPT
+1928 
-1939 DQRTITKPQMRKFL
+1939 
-1953 KAVAE
+1953 
-1958 NDEDFSFENYGQ
+1958 
-1970 GATVDSVLN
+1970 
-1979 SIYGKSDFAMLSDVN
+1979 
-1994 QTAIGDMVEA
+1994 
-2004 VKLFNE
+2004 
-2010 VNGTNFDGLILST
+2010 
-2023 ETVTFRSNQAK
+2023 
-2034 NTDNMEPTQD
+2034 
-2044 PDIRFSQD
+2044 FSQD
-2052 LPELENLRKENQRLQ
+2052 LPELENLRKENKRLQ
-2067 AQVESWKGQMKRTT
+2067 AQVESWKGQLKRTT
-2081 PKNRTVRQ
+2081 PENRTVRQ

-2109 AEVSTDLKKLGEYI
+2109 AEVSADLKKLGEYI

-2131 ELTWDSVH
+2131 ELTWDAVH

-2299 RERIKRSDTILAERM
+2299 RERVEKDAAVAAEREKRSDTILAERM

-2395 TLENLSELQS
+2395 TLENLIELQS

-2478 VIRDV
+2478 VIWDV
-2483 YNTKGSRGG
+2483 YNTKGSKGG
-2492 ALDKYL
+2492 VLDKYL
-2498 VAETLSPVR
+2498 VTETLSPVR

-2659 YFNEDSKTSLN
+2659 YFNEDSKTALN

-2753 NFNKVWNVTTAA
+2753 NFNKVWNVTTTA

-2780 SAIENRWG
+2780 SAIESRWG
-2788 KTGTKYVD
+2788 NTGTKYVD

-2806 QTKNVWAKALNNVR
+2806 QAKNVWAKALNKVR
-2820 SNYARAVLTL
+2820 SNYAGAVLTL

-2864 DLSLIE
+2864 DLGLIE

-2888 GDMKSGGKSLPQGLN
+2888 GDMKSSGRSLPEWLN

-3000 AEQAKYGGEK
+3000 AEQAKYGGEE
-3010 AKAEAKAARRNMG
+3010 AKAEAKAAKRDMG

-3051 KYEDEDGNLTAGS
+3051 KYADEDGNLTAGS
-3064 VLSAVGKDMVGGALS
+3064 VLAAVGKDMVGGALS

-3113 TLEAMNSLTDQL
+3113 TLEAMSSLTDQL
-3125 GRIGKAALTGGEINW
+3125 GRIGKAALNGGEINW

-3177 VRSLGQNVGEYAY
+3177 VRSLGQNIGEYAY

-3224 DMLDFGFDEDKIR
+3224 DMLDFGFEEDKIR

-3263 TQEESW
+3263 AQEESW

>member
-1162 EMVNELRDKINWP
+1162 EMVNEFRDKINWP
-1175 RYYQEILKDE
+1175 NYYRKILSEE
-1185 YNPDHYE
+1185 YNPDYYE
-1192 DGEIATMD
+1192 DGETAYMK
-1200 LDGSVL
+1200 LDNSL
-1206 MLQMQRNGEWSVI
+1206 LTLQMQRNGEWSVI
-1219 KMEDSYGNSQG
+1219 DMKEVKTLGHTSTEQG
-1230 RNGAEAPA
+1230 RGEGTPENGGA
-1238 KDGQHGISRE
+1238 QISRKRE
-1248 RKNNSGVGAS
+1248 DDSHRNAVG
-1258 VRAGT
+1258 RAGT
-1263 HRAHGEPAGQGGNDQ
+1263 SDPIGKSSGQRSNSA
-1278 GNGQGS
+1278 GNGKSG
-1284 AADSPKAGGKVK
+1284 AADHAKTHSVK

-1305 EETKDLVALHNVS
+1305 EETKDLMALHNVS

-1420 GMGVDDVSGKS
+1420 GMGVDNVSGKS

-1454 KTLEPVKQTKVWD
+1454 MTLEPVKQTKVWD

-1519 QSGEAMLQRMAAR
+1519 QSGEAMLQRMAVR

-1668 AVATPEYA
+1668 AVATPEYG

-1809 VDALGEK
+1809 VEALGEK

-1829 DRIQKA
+1829 DRIQKV
-1835 NSVEGAKFSQD
+1835 NSVEGAK
-1846 LPNLEKLRRD
+1846 
-1856 SQGRDLTEQ
+1856 
-1865 QQEYFK
+1865 
-1871 DSKVRD
+1871 
-1877 KDGAL
+1877 
-1882 KVMYQGGTG
+1882 
-1891 DFTVFDRSKSSYA
+1891 
-1904 NLYGRGFYFTDSQSH
+1904 
-1919 AAQYGNTRS
+1919 
-1928 FYLNIQNPVPT
+1928 
-1939 DQRTITKPQMRKFL
+1939 
-1953 KAVAE
+1953 
-1958 NDEDFSFENYGQ
+1958 
-1970 GATVDSVLN
+1970 
-1979 SIYGKSDFAMLSDVN
+1979 
-1994 QTAIGDMVEA
+1994 
-2004 VKLFNE
+2004 
-2010 VNGTNFDGLILST
+2010 
-2023 ETVTFRSNQAK
+2023 
-2034 NTDNMEPTQD
+2034 
-2044 PDIRFSQD
+2044 FSQD
-2052 LPELENLRKENQRLQ
+2052 LPELENLRKENKRLQ
-2067 AQVESWKGQMKRTT
+2067 AQVESWKGQLKRTT
-2081 PKNRTVRQ
+2081 PENRTVRQ

-2109 AEVSTDLKKLGEYI
+2109 AEVSADLKKLGEYI

-2131 ELTWDSVH
+2131 ELTWDAVH

-2299 RERIKRSDTILAERM
+2299 RERVEKDAAVAAEREKRSDTILAERM

-2395 TLENLSELQS
+2395 TLENLFELQS

-2483 YNTKGSRGG
+2483 YNTKGSKGG
-2492 ALDKYL
+2492 VLDKYL
-2498 VAETLSPVR
+2498 VTETLSPVR

-2598 DNLRHIAGGGITIP
+2598 DNLRHIAGGGVTIP

-2659 YFNEDSKTSLN
+2659 YFNEDSKTALN

-2753 NFNKVWNVTTAA
+2753 NFNKVWNVTTTA

-2780 SAIENRWG
+2780 SAIESRWG

-2806 QTKNVWAKALNNVR
+2806 QAKNVWAKALNKVKG
-2820 SNYARAVLTL
+2820 NYAQAVLTL

-2864 DLSLIE
+2864 DLGLIE

-2888 GDMKSGGKSLPQGLN
+2888 GDMKSSGKSLPQGLN

-2926 YQKNL
+2926 YQKDL
-2931 AVGSDEY
+2931 TVGSDEY

-3000 AEQAKYGGEK
+3000 AEQAKYGGEE
-3010 AKAEAKAARRNMG
+3010 AKAEAKAAKRNMG

-3037 GMTLVWALARGKKD
+3037 GMTLMWALARGKKD

-3113 TLEAMNSLTDQL
+3113 TLEAMSSLTDQL
-3125 GRIGKAALTGGEINW
+3125 GRIGKAALNGGEINW

-3163 NVLNLGKVVVRQTV
+3163 NVLNLGKVVVRRTV
-3177 VRSLGQNVGEYAY
+3177 VRALGQNVGEYAY

-3210 AMGDN
+3210 AMDDN

-3224 DMLDFGFDEDKIR
+3224 DMLDFGFEEDKIR

-3263 TQEESW
+3263 AQEDRW
-3269 NGVYEGL
+3269 NGVYDGL
-3276 SGSSLWGSATE
+3276 SGSILWNSATE

>member
-1 MTFSDWRKK
+1 MNFSEWTRDKK
-10 RKNRQ
+10 RKNQQ
-15 VDLQETTSEPQTTAK
+15 VDLQETTKETSAAPAAK
-30 TTAQPTQKQP
+30 AS
-40 ATPSFEEWTRTQQD
+40 SFAEWTKNQTAGQPSQTGQSRNAGPQSFSEWIRQNRGDSAWREEDVAVRQRNDYISDYTQRANREFSAQRNRYVAPETAA
-54 KQRQTELR
+54 QRQTEAASQARAAKNAGTEILKTMR
-62 SAWSDKPK
+62 QSGRY
-70 SFDEWTRKQ
+70 T
-79 NGEEAWRDEEAGYN
+79 DEETRRALERLTAGDDAMETVRKNAEN
-93 DFLSRLNQYS
+93 D
-103 QKAAGSQGTGYQTA
+103 TA
-117 EQAQKYRYDT
+117 FR
-127 NKALDE
+127 
-133 LAQQAREYR
+133 
-142 NFFTANRDRYDE
+142 
-154 DRANKIFES
+154 S
-163 LDSGDSYLSGARE
+163 
-176 NANQQEAFW
+176 
-185 KQFQSEDE
+185 QFQTEGQ
-193 YNNWKKWQEYEALR
+193 YNAWKKLQEYENLR
-207 GNSDFAEK
+207 NNPDFAEK
-215 SQYKSTKN
+215 SQYKSTAN
-223 GEGLG
+223 GNEPAIDNFAGKYLDT
-228 SRVLYGSS
+228 
-236 GYNDV
+236 GYNDTV
-241 LYDAINGDS
+241 YDTINGDET
-250 IAQNRLYTSNDPRR
+250 ARKRLLNS
-264 YDYTQISDE
+264 YDSRDYDFDNIPED

-286 DVAAYKYLDGAV
+286 QDAAYDYLDGAV
-298 GQRYD
+298 GQRYN
-303 GIDAIGYGALQG
+303 GVKALTFGALQG
-315 SGALSL
+315 TGLASLSAL
-321 AAGIGGAAAAI
+321 AGEGVAAI
-332 GGSEERDHYKE
+332 TGDQEIKDRNREWYGDFLRDSQGS
-343 AYGSYLK
+343 
-350 DAQGAREQ
+350 REQ
-358 NKTAYSVG
+358 NKAAYGVG

-472 SGIADVL
+472 SGIADIL

-499 ASAAAGMETGYAL
+499 ASAAAVMETGYAL

-536 SAVSSYQTSQ
+536 SAVSSYQASQ

-611 NTALEIIER
+611 NAALEIIER

-677 AQQGGGLVDLPA
+677 AQQGGGLADLPA
-689 QDAGVSGGMGAAAA
+689 KDAGVSGGMGAAAA

-766 AVEALASAQGESAQ
+766 AVETLASAQGESTQ
-780 PQSEITPLGEATPQ
+780 PQSEIIPLGEAKPQ
-794 EAPETQRTEAI
+794 ETAQQPQTPETQRTEAI

-811 AVTDFGTTM
+811 AVAAFGTTL

-850 AGAQGLDFDKVQT
+850 AGAKGLDFDKVQT
-863 TGTLAEPQKEAAYLA
+863 TGTLAGPQKEAAYLA
-878 GNADADSNMTNGG
+878 GNADADSNIVNGG
-891 QNYGTAEEP
+891 QNNGTAEEP
-900 AEVHLRNGGQRNY
+900 AEVYLRNGGQRDY

-925 GGAGQNPG
+925 GGAGQNSG

-953 VNTASLGFSGGL
+953 VSTASLGFSGGL

-983 ARSLAESRGL
+983 SKSLAESRGL

-1056 DKTMARARQLLGD
+1056 DKTMARARELLGD
-1069 RRFQESIDQYEAAYR
+1069 QRFQESIDQYEAAYR

-1089 PEEVRDEV
+1089 PEDVRDEV
-1097 ICDSLGRMNI
+1097 ICDSLGGMNI

-1137 TRGPPDGN
+1137 TRGPPEGN

-1162 EMVNELRDKINWP
+1162 EMVNEFRDKINWP
-1175 RYYQEILKDE
+1175 RYYQEISKDE

-1238 KDGQHGISRE
+1238 KDGQHGFSRE

-1263 HRAHGEPAGQGGNDQ
+1263 HRTHGEPTGQGGNDQ

-1284 AADSPKAGGKVK
+1284 AADPSKASGKIK

-1519 QSGEAMLQRMAAR
+1519 QSGEAMLQRMAVR

-1608 GLLGEPGIY
+1608 GLLGGPGIY

-1746 AAIRKAFQEYGY
+1746 ADIRKAFQEYGY

-1809 VDALGEK
+1809 VEALGEK

-1829 DRIQKA
+1829 DRIQKV
-1835 NSVEGAKFSQD
+1835 NSVEGAK
-1846 LPNLEKLRRD
+1846 
-1856 SQGRDLTEQ
+1856 
-1865 QQEYFK
+1865 
-1871 DSKVRD
+1871 
-1877 KDGAL
+1877 
-1882 KVMYQGGTG
+1882 
-1891 DFTVFDRSKSSYA
+1891 
-1904 NLYGRGFYFTDSQSH
+1904 
-1919 AAQYGNTRS
+1919 
-1928 FYLNIQNPVPT
+1928 
-1939 DQRTITKPQMRKFL
+1939 
-1953 KAVAE
+1953 
-1958 NDEDFSFENYGQ
+1958 
-1970 GATVDSVLN
+1970 
-1979 SIYGKSDFAMLSDVN
+1979 
-1994 QTAIGDMVEA
+1994 
-2004 VKLFNE
+2004 
-2010 VNGTNFDGLILST
+2010 
-2023 ETVTFRSNQAK
+2023 
-2034 NTDNMEPTQD
+2034 
-2044 PDIRFSQD
+2044 FSQD
-2052 LPELENLRKENQRLQ
+2052 LPELENLRKENKRLQ
-2067 AQVESWKGQMKRTT
+2067 AQVESWKGQLKRTT
-2081 PKNRTVRQ
+2081 PENRTVRQ

-2109 AEVSTDLKKLGEYI
+2109 AEVSADLKKLGEYI

-2131 ELTWDSVH
+2131 ELTWDAVH

-2299 RERIKRSDTILAERM
+2299 RERVEKDAAVAAEREKRSDTILAERM

-2395 TLENLSELQS
+2395 TLENLFELQS

-2483 YNTKGSRGG
+2483 YNTKGSKGG
-2492 ALDKYL
+2492 VLDKYL
-2498 VAETLSPVR
+2498 VTETLSPVR

-2598 DNLRHIAGGGITIP
+2598 DNLRHIAGGGVTIP

-2659 YFNEDSKTSLN
+2659 YFNEDSKTALN

-2753 NFNKVWNVTTAA
+2753 NFNKIWNVTTTA

-2780 SAIENRWG
+2780 SAIESRWG

-2806 QTKNVWAKALNNVR
+2806 QTKNVWAKALNKVR
-2820 SNYARAVLTL
+2820 SNYAGAVLTL

-2864 DLSLIE
+2864 DLGLIE

-2888 GDMKSGGKSLPQGLN
+2888 GDMKSSGRSLPEWLN

-3000 AEQAKYGGEK
+3000 AEQAKYGGEE

-3037 GMTLVWALARGKKD
+3037 GMTLMWALARGKKD

-3064 VLSAVGKDMVGGALS
+3064 VLAAVGKDMIGGALS

-3125 GRIGKAALTGGEINW
+3125 GRIGKAALNGGEINW
-3140 NSERLKLDTEL
+3140 NSERLKLDTDL

-3224 DMLDFGFDEDKIR
+3224 DMLNFGFDEDKIR
-3237 NAIEKRMKEDQGV
+3237 NAMEKRMKEDQGV
-3250 KNASDLDHRYLSP
+3250 KNVSDLDHRYLSP
-3263 TQEESW
+3263 TQEVSW

>member
-79 NGEEAWRDEEAGYN
+79 NGDEAWRDEEAGYN

-103 QKAAGSQGTGYQTA
+103 QKAAGSQDTGYQTA

-350 DAQGAREQ
+350 DAQGAMSQ
-358 NKTAYSVG
+358 HKTAYTLGSIG
-366 NVAGNLGMMYA
+366 GNLALMTA
-377 LGGITGG
+377 LGGATG
-384 LTGSAG
+384 A
-390 QAVGSAA
+390 
-397 AKGLA
+397 
-402 AKGAGKAAQ
+402 AGKAAGSVAATGAAKIGAERAAA
-411 YIVGETVS
+411 YITG
-419 KAVTSGLTYM
+419 KAVGQAVSNGLTFM

-435 NSGTYATGNMSGA
+435 NSGAYVTGNMDSG
-448 DYWKSLGISGAQGMA
+448 DFWKSLGVSGSQGLA
-463 NGLTNGLVN
+463 NGLAGGLIQ
-472 SGIADVL
+472 SGMAYEL
-479 RRSGNMT
+479 AKTGNMT
-486 LFAEFVRQTVAGT
+486 NFAEFVRQTVAGT
-499 ASAAAGMETGYAL
+499 ASATAGTAVGYAL
-512 RGERPDDAQVATD
+512 REDKPDSAQVATD
-525 LATAFAFSVLQ
+525 LATAFAFSLIQ
-536 SAVSSYQTSQ
+536 GAISTAQ
-546 ANKSAM
+546 ATATNRSAM
-552 EAAVREIQSR
+552 ETAVEGIQRR
-562 YSAMTEDWN
+562 YNEMSSGWN
-571 DMTPE
+571 SMTPE
-576 QRADTAARIGVATQQ
+576 QRAATAEAIRIETDN
-591 LRADLNSY
+591 LRNMLHSR
-599 YIAGQQNTVNDL
+599 YIAGQQSTVNQLDSALDL
-611 NTALEIIER
+611 IDGGMRNYLNGFRTA
-620 GMGNYVSGFTAAN
+620 T
-633 GAATASYGGNLLG
+633 GAAAASYDGNLLG
-646 GETYDFGGATSN
+646 GTTYDSTGAAESAE
-658 IGADVSQEMQSA
+658 IAAQMQAA
-670 VEQGVAL
+670 VEQGL
-677 AQQGGGLVDLPA
+677 SIAQPETGGPVQSSVDTNAINLP
-689 QDAGVSGGMGAAAA
+689 AA
-703 TVQTGSDI
+703 TVQTGTGSEA
-711 LAQAAR
+711 LARAAQ
-717 EVANGGTVSNTTAQ
+717 EVANGGAVTNSMAQGILTDPTAV
-731 EILADPEAVSTLEEA
+731 ATLERA
-746 AGLVVSDEMTR
+746 AGLQISDDMSQ
-757 AQQRRAVKS
+757 AQARKAVKA
-766 AVEALASAQGESAQ
+766 AVEALASRQEEAIPPSG
-780 PQSEITPLGEATPQ
+780 EITPAPVEPRQ
-794 EAPETQRTEAI
+794 EGTQTAQRTAAI
-805 MARDTK
+805 MAQDTK
-811 AVTDFGTTM
+811 AVSDFAATM

-863 TGTLAEPQKEAAYLA
+863 TGSLAEPQKEAAYLA
-878 GNADADSNMTNGG
+878 GNADADSNIVNGG

-900 AEVHLRNGGQRNY
+900 AEVYLRNGSQRDN

-953 VNTASLGFSGGL
+953 VSTASLGFSGGL

-1056 DKTMARARQLLGD
+1056 GKTMARARQLLGD

-1089 PEEVRDEV
+1089 PEDVRDEV
-1097 ICDSLGRMNI
+1097 ICDSLGGMNI

-1122 DASFVATEEQKQANG
+1122 DASFVATEEQKRANG
-1137 TRGPPDGN
+1137 TRGPPEGN

-1162 EMVNELRDKINWP
+1162 EMVNEFRDKVNWP
-1175 RYYQEILKDE
+1175 RYYKKILSEE

-1192 DGEIATMD
+1192 DGETAFMY
-1200 LDGSVL
+1200 LDGDRL
-1206 MLQMQRNGEWSVI
+1206 TLQMQRNGEWSVVG
-1219 KMEDSYGNSQG
+1219 MERANNAGSYGISTDGDRASDAEKNGRTRVPGKREGNSIRNDSGRAGSGGGVGRSSGQG
-1230 RNGAEAPA
+1230 RN
-1238 KDGQHGISRE
+1238 DQR
-1248 RKNNSGVGAS
+1248 N
-1258 VRAGT
+1258 
-1263 HRAHGEPAGQGGNDQ
+1263 GEGG
-1278 GNGQGS
+1278 
-1284 AADSPKAGGKVK
+1284 AADHSEAHAVK

-1305 EETKDLVALHNVS
+1305 EETKDLVALHNLT
-1318 EQGLLGAI
+1318 EDKLLKSISLGGFPMPSIAVTRQDIPHTNFGDITLVMDKGAI
-1326 DLGGLPSP
+1326 DPKASRKN
-1334 SIAITKSEMGHT
+1334 T
-1346 KYGPISLVFSKD
+1346 
-1358 TIDPQLFRS
+1358 
-1367 NKVYGSDAWTPTAPA
+1367 VYSADAWTPTVPR
-1382 VEYPVNSKKLTAVEQ
+1382 VEYEADPKAEQRITTKLDQLGEKLDKHFRDSLHHVSYGMDELLNRYDGEAGVIEHAMENYGMKAAFLEEQGQHIDPITKQVEEDPGYSESRVEKYENVAKVLGTRDPNEIGSMTMKEIRDQYGAELEQAFPGMTKSPFRMSGILNQVRAYLNAESGQVAYKTVTDTKAMERAVDEALDKPKY
-1397 EFHKLAKNTDVAG
+1397 ERWVRDLFSGLE
-1410 GIFGNSSSIR
+1410 GNS
-1420 GMGVDDVSGKS
+1420 GVYNNKERFTPSGNRRS
-1431 KAELA
+1431 FQ
-1436 KALAQTDTIRAAY
+1436 QTHYPA
-1449 LADQG
+1449 
-1454 KTLEPVKQTKVWD
+1454 
-1467 RYGNNSL
+1467 
-1474 QSFVD
+1474 
-1479 QVGSQRLA
+1479 
-1487 EMMTALELG
+1487 
-1496 ENSQTALGQDAETL
+1496 TL
-1510 DGILRDYYK
+1510 DGITKAMAGQNGGDSRNVSGFYGVKSLRAGMAERFRDIADMH
-1519 QSGEAMLQRMAAR
+1519 QAEGRLQNL
-1532 KKWTAQEIKEQRQ
+1532 TQAQLDKIQDNLNNRLSDLT
-1545 SRIDRAMEN
+1545 SRI
-1554 VTTFA
+1554 
-1559 KEDFIRHAWEMYQD
+1559 I
-1573 GGATKGEIDRLATSD
+1573 ATNPIGSYI
-1588 ALREAVNDSDVEAWV
+1588 
-1603 TQKLD
+1603 
-1608 GLLGEPGIY
+1608 
-1617 NGKDRYTASGNTRTF
+1617 
-1632 KQTHYDYTLENIV
+1632 
-1645 KAMKENQQ
+1645 QQ
-1653 AKGEGIWGASAGSLM
+1653 ADAVGNILMEVAEGKLH
-1668 AVATPEYA
+1668 T
-1676 SIDEIRADKG
+1676 IDEIERVFNKEYQYHVGNELSADV
-1686 RIRSASEEEYN
+1686 R
-1697 RIKDQLRE
+1697 
-1705 QIDQV
+1705 
-1710 ILGIR
+1710 
-1715 KTNRAMT
+1715 
-1722 DNQFEEI
+1722 
-1729 DHIGS
+1729 
-1734 ALIDGA
+1734 
-1740 KGKQTP
+1740 
-1746 AAIRKAFQEYGY
+1746 
-1758 TVGDNLIAPIQQL
+1758 NLLFDVSQMPVNM
-1771 YKAAADTP
+1771 
-1779 TEYFEAKPQR
+1779 FEAKPER

-1829 DRIQKA
+1829 DRIQKV
-1835 NSVEGAKFSQD
+1835 NSVEGAK
-1846 LPNLEKLRRD
+1846 
-1856 SQGRDLTEQ
+1856 
-1865 QQEYFK
+1865 
-1871 DSKVRD
+1871 
-1877 KDGAL
+1877 
-1882 KVMYQGGTG
+1882 
-1891 DFTVFDRSKSSYA
+1891 
-1904 NLYGRGFYFTDSQSH
+1904 
-1919 AAQYGNTRS
+1919 
-1928 FYLNIQNPVPT
+1928 
-1939 DQRTITKPQMRKFL
+1939 
-1953 KAVAE
+1953 
-1958 NDEDFSFENYGQ
+1958 
-1970 GATVDSVLN
+1970 
-1979 SIYGKSDFAMLSDVN
+1979 
-1994 QTAIGDMVEA
+1994 
-2004 VKLFNE
+2004 
-2010 VNGTNFDGLILST
+2010 
-2023 ETVTFRSNQAK
+2023 
-2034 NTDNMEPTQD
+2034 
-2044 PDIRFSQD
+2044 FSQD
-2052 LPELENLRKENQRLQ
+2052 LPELENLRKENKRLQ
-2067 AQVESWKGQMKRTT
+2067 AQVESWKGQLKRTT
-2081 PKNRTVRQ
+2081 PENRTVRQ

-2109 AEVSTDLKKLGEYI
+2109 AEVSADLKKLGEYI

-2131 ELTWDSVH
+2131 ELTWDAVH

-2278 VRQEPPTFADKQ
+2278 VRQKPPTFADKQ

-2299 RERIKRSDTILAERM
+2299 RERVEKDAAVAEEREKRSDTILAERM

-2395 TLENLSELQS
+2395 TLENLIELQS
-2405 WYTGQKE
+2405 WYTEQKE

-2440 NEVRDLTDV
+2440 NEVRELTDV

-2483 YNTKGSRGG
+2483 YNTKGSEGG
-2492 ALDKYL
+2492 FLDTHL
-2498 VAETLSPVR
+2498 VTETLSPVR

-2612 DEKLYRK
+2612 DEKFYRK

-2634 TPSDIRAITSKMT
+2634 TPSEIRAITSKMT

-2659 YFNEDSKTSLN
+2659 YFNEDSKPALN

-2690 NTDSNFT
+2690 NTDPNFT
-2697 RSEFESL
+2697 RSEFESI
-2704 KRDGTIEGM
+2704 KQDGTIEGM

-2722 KNPILLRDASDVVD
+2722 KNPILLRDANDVVD

-2753 NFNKVWNVTTAA
+2753 NFNKVWNVTTTA

-2780 SAIENRWG
+2780 SAIESRWG
-2788 KTGTKYVD
+2788 ETGTKYVD

-3177 VRSLGQNVGEYAY
+3177 VRALGQNVGEYAY

-3250 KNASDLDHRYLSP
+3250 KNVSDLDHRYLSP
-3263 TQEESW
+3263 AQEESW
-3269 NGVYEGL
+3269 NGVYDGL
-3276 SGSSLWGSATE
+3276 SGSRLWGSATE

-3377 KNEKSNP
+3377 KSDKSNP